1 MTKEEA
7 IRFIISDY
15 CKIHKIT
22 PTQFARESGI
32 SKAYV
37 SKIMKKKYGKV
48 GISMTYTELIAKGMK
63 MNMIDFQKL
72 IEQYKEKN
80 NSNNYNHD
88 TDILIAQINNELYN
102 LSKEDLEVI
111 HSIIVNS
118 DSEKLDI
125 LHNVLKNMK

>member
-32 SKAYV
+32 SKAYM

-63 MNMIDFQKL
+63 MNMIDKL
-72 IEQYKEKN
+72 RIIIDIKMRIE
-80 NSNNYNHD
+80 YN
-88 TDILIAQINNELYN
+88 TN
-102 LSKEDLEVI
+102 
-111 HSIIVNS
+111 IIVENKFNKI
-118 DSEKLDI
+118 EMRRG
-125 LHNVLKNMK
+125 H